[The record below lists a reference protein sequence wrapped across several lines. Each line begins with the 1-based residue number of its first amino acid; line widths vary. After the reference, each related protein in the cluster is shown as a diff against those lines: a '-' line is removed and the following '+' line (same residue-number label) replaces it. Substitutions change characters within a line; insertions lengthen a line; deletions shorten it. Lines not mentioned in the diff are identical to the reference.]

1 MNEYLDAKKD
11 IKSEIFEME
20 EDEIREQM
28 LKERRDWI

>member
-11 IKSEIFEME
+11 IKSEIFDME